1 MNSTAESRRLQLWPA
16 GTQIEARGD
25 EDALEVK
32 DGEKWRP
39 ATDEERRAV
48 QVEELAR
55 RLWDQDVLCCD
66 SALVS
71 DLLQADHYGTD
82 IASAFQYDEMEGL
95 YPDPSDWTASECR
108 EWLDNYGHDHPD
120 DDNPFNL
127 DRDDLVEALEDL
139 GHAVFDN
146 EDNGT
151 LAEALFTSLD
161 AGDWGDVDTWQD
173 AVRDSDPEPAEVF
186 EWWRV
191 SPMLCNQLRDI
202 GRVVLDNDYGYWW
215 GRTCTGQGLL
225 MDGVLQEV
233 AAAMLER

>member
-1 MNSTAESRRLQLWPA
+1 MNSTVDSRRLQLWPA
-16 GTQIEARGD
+16 GTQIEVRGD
-25 EDALEVK
+25 EDALDVK

-39 ATDEERRAV
+39 ATDAECRAV

-71 DLLQADHYGTD
+71 DLLQRGDVEGFRWD
-82 IASAFQYDEMEGL
+82 YDDVEGL
-95 YPDPSDWTASECR
+95 YPDPSNWTASQCR
-108 EWLDNYGHDHPD
+108 EWLDDHQHDYPD

-127 DRDDLVEALEDL
+127 ERDDLVQALEDL
-139 GHAVFDN
+139 GHAVRDD
-146 EDNGT
+146 ESDDT
-151 LAEALFTSLD
+151 LAEALFGSLD
-161 AGDWGDVDTWQD
+161 AEDWGDVDTWQD

-191 SPMLCNQLRDI
+191 SPMLCGQLRDV